1 MAKPSKITDM
11 RATVSRLWCRKGYSA
26 ITLFGRIYTREQ
38 AMADSLNRRFDTL
51 KNHEMIHLR
60 QAQSTRNSW
69 LLFYT
74 LYIYYSLRALPYWR
88 KKRNAAYYLNPF
100 EMEAYR
106 HMDDLHYLDDKPQG
120 TEEWRKYARM
130 PLRERLKE
138 VSQKRF

>member
-1 MAKPSKITDM
+1 M
-11 RATVSRLWCRKGYSA
+11 RATVSRLWCRKGYQA
-26 ITLFGRIYTREQ
+26 ITLFGHIFTREQ

-74 LYIYYSLRALPYWR
+74 LYIYYSLRALTYWR
-88 KKRNAAYYLNPF
+88 KTRNAAYYLNPF

-106 HMDDLHYLDDKPQG
+106 HMHDLHYLDDKAQG
-120 TEEWRKYARM
+120 AHEWRKYARM
-130 PLRERLKE
+130 PFAERL
-138 VSQKRF
+138 SLLGSLRRPS

>member
-1 MAKPSKITDM
+1 MAKPSKITVM
-11 RATVSRLWCRKGYSA
+11 RATVSRLWCRKGYQA

-74 LYIYYSLRALPYWR
+74 LYIYYSLRALSYWR

-106 HMDDLHYLDDKPQG
+106 HMNNLHYLDDKPKG
-120 TEEWRKYARM
+120 TEEWRKFARM
-130 PLRERLKE
+130 PLSERLSIINK
-138 VSQKRF
+138 S